1 VSFSVKSF
9 SLAPPFRLTPVK
21 ALVFVALLWVGIYLP
36 GLGTLQL
43 QHEEPRRALP
53 GLHML
58 ASGDWLVPRVGSDPY
73 LRKPPLLN
81 WAIALSC
88 KLSGGPSEWAVRLPS
103 VLATLALAL
112 TIVGVA
118 GGRWLGQEG
127 GLIAAIFFLVNFTMV
142 ESGRLAELE
151 ALYVSF
157 TGIALILWMTSWHQ
171 EVGPWQLW
179 LSPAPFLAL
188 GMLTK
193 GPTHLVF
200 YYGVV
205 LPVLLFGKD
214 ARSLLHPA
222 HWLSLALII
231 GALLCWAIPCSLAVG
246 DHNPVAVWHFWWN
259 QLASRASTESS
270 QHFHLSAWL
279 LNGPQTLKNF
289 LPWTLLLPL
298 LWRKE
303 LARLAGLPA
312 SSNSRELAL
321 FRGARWGMLATAVLM
336 ILLPNGSPRYLYPLI
351 VVPCLLLGRALT
363 VADSSSNPDWLVLAW
378 HRFNLLLLTTVSL
391 GVAVAPFFARG
402 ERKLLF
408 WICLQGVLAAAIWLF
423 ALANRARVP
432 SFPPSHSCRL
442 VAQAILSGSV
452 TTLAV
457 MFFAT
462 MIMPRIDSSNRH
474 RSREVADAIRAGMAA
489 GAQLWVQEDSYR
501 PFWYYLEPNVRY
513 FHHPADLPAQA
524 HYFLLPTSETKIF
537 LQDPI
542 WQNAPPTWIK
552 QVIDNEN
559 RAFDLF
565 MRNANLQEPGA
576 RSQPRANAP
585 EDLRRNST

>member
-1 VSFSVKSF
+1 MSFSVKSF
-9 SLAPPFRLTPVK
+9 SIAPPSRLTPFQ
-21 ALVFVALLWVGIYLP
+21 AFVFVALLWAGIYLP
-36 GLGTLQL
+36 GLGALQL

-103 VLATLALAL
+103 VVATLAVAL

-118 GGRWLGQEG
+118 GPRWLGQER

-157 TGIALILWMTSWHQ
+157 TGIALVLWMTSWRQ
-171 EVGPWQLW
+171 EAGSWRLW

-205 LPVLLFGKD
+205 LPVLLFGKN

-222 HWLSLALII
+222 HWLSLVLIV
-231 GALLCWAIPCSLAVG
+231 GALLCWAIPCSLAVSS
-246 DHNPVAVWHFWWN
+246 HNPAGVWHFWWD

-270 QHFHLSAWL
+270 QHFRLSAWL

-303 LARLAGLPA
+303 TVARLAGA
-312 SSNSRELAL
+312 SGSGNSRELAL
-321 FRGARWGMLATAVLM
+321 FRGARWGMVATAVLM
-336 ILLPNGSPRYLYPLI
+336 VLLPNGSPRYLYPLI

-363 VADSSSNPDWLVLAW
+363 VADGSGNPDWLASAW
-378 HRFNLLLLTTVSL
+378 RRFNLLLLTTVSL
-391 GVAVAPFFARG
+391 GVVAAPFFGRG
-402 ERKLLF
+402 DRGLLF
-408 WICLQGVLAAAIWLF
+408 WTCFEGVLAVAIWLF
-423 ALANRARVP
+423 AVANGTRFPYPAARPEP
-432 SFPPSHSCRL
+432 SPGRSSDPQRIHHGACRDDL
-442 VAQAILSGSV
+442 CHVDHA
-452 TTLAV
+452 
-457 MFFAT
+457 
-462 MIMPRIDSSNRH
+462 
-474 RSREVADAIRAGMAA
+474 ADRLR
-489 GAQLWVQEDSYR
+489 Q
-501 PFWYYLEPNVRY
+501 
-513 FHHPADLPAQA
+513 PASI
-524 HYFLLPTSETKIF
+524 T
-537 LQDPI
+537 
-542 WQNAPPTWIK
+542 
-552 QVIDNEN
+552 
-559 RAFDLF
+559 
-565 MRNANLQEPGA
+565 
-576 RSQPRANAP
+576 
-585 EDLRRNST
+585 

>member
-1 VSFSVKSF
+1 MNFPVKSF
-9 SLAPPFRLTPVK
+9 SIAPPFRLTPFL
-21 ALVFVALLWVGIYLP
+21 AFVFVVLLWAGIYLP

-112 TIVGVA
+112 VIVGVA
-118 GGRWLGQEG
+118 GRRWLGQEG
-127 GLIAAIFFLVNFTMV
+127 GLIAAIFCLVNLTMV

-151 ALYVSF
+151 ALYVAF
-157 TGIALILWMTSWHQ
+157 TGIALVLWMTSWRQ
-171 EVGPWQLW
+171 DAGLWQLW

-200 YYGVV
+200 YYGVI

-222 HWLSLALII
+222 HWLSLLLIV
-231 GALLCWAIPCSLAVG
+231 GALLCWAIPCSLAVSS
-246 DHNPVAVWHFWWN
+246 HNPAGVWHFWWS

-270 QHFHLSAWL
+270 QHFRLSAWL

-303 LARLAGLPA
+303 VIAVLAEASGSGHSRELA
-312 SSNSRELAL
+312 RELAL
-321 FRGARWGMLATAVLM
+321 FRGARWGMVATAVLM
-336 ILLPNGSPRYLYPLI
+336 ILLPNGSPRYIYPLI

-363 VADSSSNPDWLVLAW
+363 VKDGSSTPDWLASTW
-378 HRFNLLLLTTVSL
+378 RRFNLLLMTIVSI
-391 GVAVAPFFARG
+391 GVVAAPFLARG
-402 ERKLLF
+402 DRELLF
-408 WICLQGVLAAAIWLF
+408 WISLEAVLAAAIWLF
-423 ALANRARVP
+423 AVANSTRI
-432 SFPPSHSCRL
+432 SSPPPVQSRRL
-442 VAQAILSGSV
+442 VAQAILSGSI
-452 TTLAV
+452 TALGV
-457 MFFAT
+457 MIFAAL
-462 MIMPRIDSSNRH
+462 IMPRIDSANPR
-474 RSREVADAIRAGMAA
+474 RSREVAGDIRSVMPA

-501 PFWYYLEPNVRY
+501 PFWYYLEPDVRY
-513 FHHPADLPAQA
+513 FHQPADLPAQA
-524 HYFLLPTSETKIF
+524 NYFLLPATETKKL

-542 WQNAPPTWIK
+542 WKNAPPIWIR

-565 MRNANLQEPGA
+565 RRNASIQGSFPD
-576 RSQPRANAP
+576 S
-585 EDLRRNST
+585 